1 MSNKIIQSISNF
13 TYKFK
18 YVIAIVFL
26 IVFGCSLYFQSH
38 TKISYSYKDYNELLE
53 VFPEDDNLV
62 IVYDNEDEEHLQ
74 DIITYLEKDE
84 NVTSIQGYGNTIGV
98 KLNYLQFS
106 STLGI
111 DAEIVKTLY
120 FLYQNDVS
128 TLKNSLPE
136 IIATIKTL
144 SENPLLSS
152 YFDEQSLQIINQ
164 YETMIQGILSDY
176 QYSSQELADLFAMD
190 KVLIDFL
197 FLSSGVSSMTLE
209 QFTNTILE
217 SYQNQLDEQQLAQL
231 QQLKGLIEFVK
242 NDIKFNPNEL
252 ALLLNN
258 DKINADILSLV
269 YAFYNASLVDLDDTY
284 ISMFD
289 MFMFLCDDFL
299 KNETYSKFL
308 SEDIISQLETY
319 KTTFVEAKK
328 QLVGEKH
335 SRLIVTLSYELESEE
350 IYQFYKNLEQEIQKS
365 FEKDFYLVG
374 NSAMSYELSQ
384 SFQNE
389 YLIISIIIAAAIFIV
404 ILVTFK
410 RFSIPS
416 ILVVL
421 IETSVLLTTC
431 SMALGNSPMYFIAL
445 IIVQSMLM
453 GSMVDYGILLTSYYR
468 DLRNNFDVKESVV
481 NALTKSMRTILTSS
495 SVMTITAFILGIV
508 MKDVVAEIL
517 FVLSIGTLV
526 ATLLIIFVLP
536 SLLVVFDKFITLKK
550 KS

>member
-111 DAEIVKTLY
+111 SSDLVKTLY

-231 QQLKGLIEFVK
+231 QQLKGLIEVVK

-495 SVMTITAFILGIV
+495 SVMTITAFILGLV

>member
-74 DIITYLEKDE
+74 DLITYLEKDE

-111 DAEIVKTLY
+111 SSDIVKTLY

-231 QQLKGLIEFVK
+231 QQLKGLIEVVK

-421 IETSVLLTTC
+421 IETAVLLTTC

-495 SVMTITAFILGIV
+495 SVMTITAFILGLV

>member
-1 MSNKIIQSISNF
+1 MSKKIIQAISNF

-74 DIITYLEKDE
+74 DLITYLEKDE

-111 DAEIVKTLY
+111 SSDLVKTLY

-231 QQLKGLIEFVK
+231 QQLKGLIEVVK

-495 SVMTITAFILGIV
+495 SVMTITAFILGLV

>member
-84 NVTSIQGYGNTIGV
+84 NVASIQGYGNTIGV

-106 STLGI
+106 STLGLSS
-111 DAEIVKTLY
+111 DIVKTLY

-231 QQLKGLIEFVK
+231 QQLKGLIEVVK

-495 SVMTITAFILGIV
+495 SVMTITAFILGLV

>member
-1 MSNKIIQSISNF
+1 MSKKIIQAISNF

-74 DIITYLEKDE
+74 DLITYLEKDE
-84 NVTSIQGYGNTIGV
+84 NLTSIQGYGNTIGV

-111 DAEIVKTLY
+111 SSDIVKTLY

-152 YFDEQSLQIINQ
+152 YFDEQSIQIINQ

-176 QYSSQELADLFAMD
+176 QYSSQELSDLFAMD

-231 QQLKGLIEFVK
+231 QQLKGLIEVVK

-421 IETSVLLTTC
+421 IETAVLLTTC

-495 SVMTITAFILGIV
+495 SVMTITAFILGLV

>member
-74 DIITYLEKDE
+74 DLITYLEKDE

-111 DAEIVKTLY
+111 SSDIVKTLY

-231 QQLKGLIEFVK
+231 QQLKGLIEVVK

-269 YAFYNASLVDLDDTY
+269 YAFYNASLVDLDDTC

-495 SVMTITAFILGIV
+495 SVMTITAFILGLV

>member
-84 NVTSIQGYGNTIGV
+84 NVASIQGYGNTIGV

-231 QQLKGLIEFVK
+231 QQLKGLIEVVK

-495 SVMTITAFILGIV
+495 SVMTITAFILGLV

>member
-74 DIITYLEKDE
+74 DLITYLEKDE

-111 DAEIVKTLY
+111 SSDIVKTLY

-152 YFDEQSLQIINQ
+152 YFDEQSIQIINQ

-231 QQLKGLIEFVK
+231 QQLKGLIEVVK

-421 IETSVLLTTC
+421 IETAVLLTTC

-495 SVMTITAFILGIV
+495 SIMTITAFILGLV

>member
-74 DIITYLEKDE
+74 DLITYLEKDE

-111 DAEIVKTLY
+111 SSDLVKTLY

-136 IIATIKTL
+136 IIVTIKTL

-152 YFDEQSLQIINQ
+152 YFDEQSIQIINQ

-231 QQLKGLIEFVK
+231 QQLKGLIEVVK

-374 NSAMSYELSQ
+374 NSAMSYELSK

-421 IETSVLLTTC
+421 IETAVLLTTC

-495 SVMTITAFILGIV
+495 SVMTITAFILGLV

>member
-74 DIITYLEKDE
+74 DLITYLEKDE

-111 DAEIVKTLY
+111 SSDIVKTLY

-197 FLSSGVSSMTLE
+197 FLSSGVNSMTLE

-231 QQLKGLIEFVK
+231 QQLKGLIEVVK

-495 SVMTITAFILGIV
+495 SVMTITAFILGLV

>member
-74 DIITYLEKDE
+74 DLITYLEKDE

-111 DAEIVKTLY
+111 SSDIVKTLY

-231 QQLKGLIEFVK
+231 QQLKGLIEVVK

-374 NSAMSYELSQ
+374 NSAMSYELSK

-421 IETSVLLTTC
+421 IETAVLLTTC

-495 SVMTITAFILGIV
+495 SVMTITAFILGLV

>member
-74 DIITYLEKDE
+74 DLITYLEKDE

-111 DAEIVKTLY
+111 SSDIVKTLY

-152 YFDEQSLQIINQ
+152 YFDEQSIQIINQ

-231 QQLKGLIEFVK
+231 QQLKGLIEVVK

-495 SVMTITAFILGIV
+495 SVMTITAFILGLV

>member
-74 DIITYLEKDE
+74 DLITYLEKDE

-231 QQLKGLIEFVK
+231 QQLKGLIEVVK

-350 IYQFYKNLEQEIQKS
+350 IYQFYKNLEQEIQKN

-495 SVMTITAFILGIV
+495 SVMTITAFILGLV

>member
-74 DIITYLEKDE
+74 DLITYLEKDE

-111 DAEIVKTLY
+111 SSDIVKTLY

-176 QYSSQELADLFAMD
+176 QYSSQELSDLFAMD

-231 QQLKGLIEFVK
+231 QQLKGLIEVVK

-421 IETSVLLTTC
+421 IETAVLLTTC

-495 SVMTITAFILGIV
+495 SVMTITAFILGLV

>member
-74 DIITYLEKDE
+74 DLITYLEKDE

-111 DAEIVKTLY
+111 SSDIVKTLY

-231 QQLKGLIEFVK
+231 QQLKGLIEVVK

-495 SVMTITAFILGIV
+495 SVMTITAFILGLV

>member
-74 DIITYLEKDE
+74 DLITYLEKDE

-111 DAEIVKTLY
+111 SSDIVKTLY

-197 FLSSGVSSMTLE
+197 FLSSGVRSMTLE

-231 QQLKGLIEFVK
+231 QQLKGLIEVVK

-350 IYQFYKNLEQEIQKS
+350 IYEFYKNLEQEIQKS
-365 FEKDFYLVG
+365 FERDFYLVG

-421 IETSVLLTTC
+421 IETAVLLTTC

-495 SVMTITAFILGIV
+495 SVMTITAFILGLV

>member
-74 DIITYLEKDE
+74 DLITYLEKDE
-84 NVTSIQGYGNTIGV
+84 NVASIQGYGNTIGV

-231 QQLKGLIEFVK
+231 QQLKGLIEVVK

-495 SVMTITAFILGIV
+495 SVMTITAFILGLV

>member
-74 DIITYLEKDE
+74 DLITYLEKDE

-111 DAEIVKTLY
+111 SSDIVKTLY

-231 QQLKGLIEFVK
+231 QQLKGLIEVVK

-269 YAFYNASLVDLDDTY
+269 YAFYNASLVDLDNTY

>member
-111 DAEIVKTLY
+111 DNEIVKTLY

-231 QQLKGLIEFVK
+231 QQLKGLIEVVK

-350 IYQFYKNLEQEIQKS
+350 IYEFYKNLEQEIQKS

-481 NALTKSMRTILTSS
+481 NDLTKSMRTILTSS
-495 SVMTITAFILGIV
+495 SVMTITAFILGLV

>member
-74 DIITYLEKDE
+74 DLITYLEKDE

-231 QQLKGLIEFVK
+231 QQLKGLIEVVK

-389 YLIISIIIAAAIFIV
+389 YLIISIIIEVYIIY
-404 ILVTFK
+404 K
-410 RFSIPS
+410 
-416 ILVVL
+416 
-421 IETSVLLTTC
+421 
-431 SMALGNSPMYFIAL
+431 IA
-445 IIVQSMLM
+445 
-453 GSMVDYGILLTSYYR
+453 
-468 DLRNNFDVKESVV
+468 N
-481 NALTKSMRTILTSS
+481 
-495 SVMTITAFILGIV
+495 
-508 MKDVVAEIL
+508 
-517 FVLSIGTLV
+517 
-526 ATLLIIFVLP
+526 LLININ
-536 SLLVVFDKFITLKK
+536 T
-550 KS
+550 

>member
-74 DIITYLEKDE
+74 DLITYLEKDE

-197 FLSSGVSSMTLE
+197 FLSTGVSSMTLE

-231 QQLKGLIEFVK
+231 QQLKGLIEVVK

-495 SVMTITAFILGIV
+495 SVMTITAFILGLV

>member
-74 DIITYLEKDE
+74 DLITYLEKDE

-111 DAEIVKTLY
+111 SSDIVKTLY

-231 QQLKGLIEFVK
+231 QQLKGLIEVVK

-328 QLVGEKH
+328 QLVGENH

-350 IYQFYKNLEQEIQKS
+350 IYEFYKNLEQEIQKS

-421 IETSVLLTTC
+421 IETAVLLTTC

-481 NALTKSMRTILTSS
+481 SALTKSMRTILTSS

-536 SLLVVFDKFITLKK
+536 SLLVLFDKFITLKK

>member
-1 MSNKIIQSISNF
+1 MSKKIIQAISNF

-74 DIITYLEKDE
+74 DLITYLEKDE

-111 DAEIVKTLY
+111 SSDIVKTLY

-231 QQLKGLIEFVK
+231 QQLKGLIEVVK

-495 SVMTITAFILGIV
+495 SVMTITAFILGLV

>member
-74 DIITYLEKDE
+74 DLITYLEKDE

-111 DAEIVKTLY
+111 DNEIVKTLY

-176 QYSSQELADLFAMD
+176 QYSSQELSDLFAMD

-231 QQLKGLIEFVK
+231 QQLKGLIEVVK

-421 IETSVLLTTC
+421 IETAVLLTTC

-495 SVMTITAFILGIV
+495 SVMTITAFILGLV

>member
-111 DAEIVKTLY
+111 DNEIVKTLY

-231 QQLKGLIEFVK
+231 QQLKGLIEVVK

-495 SVMTITAFILGIV
+495 SVMTITAFILGLV

>member
-74 DIITYLEKDE
+74 DLITYLEKDE

-231 QQLKGLIEFVK
+231 QQLKGLIEVVK

-421 IETSVLLTTC
+421 IETAVLLTTC

-536 SLLVVFDKFITLKK
+536 SLLVLFDKFITLKK

>member
-74 DIITYLEKDE
+74 DLITYLEKDE

-111 DAEIVKTLY
+111 SSDIVKTLY

-231 QQLKGLIEFVK
+231 QQLKGLIEVVK

-421 IETSVLLTTC
+421 IETAVLLTTC

-536 SLLVVFDKFITLKK
+536 SLLVLFDKFITLKK

>member
-74 DIITYLEKDE
+74 DLITYLEKDE

-111 DAEIVKTLY
+111 SSDIVKTLY

-231 QQLKGLIEFVK
+231 QQLKGLIEVVK

-421 IETSVLLTTC
+421 IETAVLLTTC